1 MQGTAIVIKTL
12 GIVLQYG
19 LLILLLYF
27 VFKLIKFMKKD
38 SQPVVDDIYAIT
50 EISNVE
56 AVLTVLEC
64 SDQSM
69 VGQRFAFSNHVSI
82 GRGNDNDIVLNDSFA
97 SHHHAEIALLNNLYV
112 IEDMG
117 SVNKTYV
124 NNEPVTGRQYLQS
137 GDLISIGSA
146 TFEFGR

>member
-1 MQGTAIVIKTL
+1 MSDK
-12 GIVLQYG
+12 LQ
-19 LLILLLYF
+19 
-27 VFKLIKFMKKD
+27 V
-38 SQPVVDDIYAIT
+38 
-50 EISNVE
+50 
-56 AVLTVLEC
+56 AVLGATG
-64 SDQSM
+64 M
-69 VGQRFAFSNHVSI
+69 VGQRFAFSNHISI

-124 NNEPVTGRQYLQS
+124 NNEPITGRQYLQS
-137 GDLISIGSA
+137 GDLISVGSA

>member
-1 MQGTAIVIKTL
+1 MQGTAIAIKIL

-19 LLILLLYF
+19 LLLLLLYF
-27 VFKLIKFMKKD
+27 VYKLMKFMKKD
-38 SQPVVDDIYAIT
+38 SQPVVEDIYAVT
-50 EISNVE
+50 EISNEE
-56 AVLTVLEC
+56 AVLTVLES
-64 SDQSM
+64 SDDNM
-69 VGQRFAFSNHVSI
+69 VGQRFAFSHHISI

-124 NNEPVTGRQYLQS
+124 NNEAITGRHYLQS